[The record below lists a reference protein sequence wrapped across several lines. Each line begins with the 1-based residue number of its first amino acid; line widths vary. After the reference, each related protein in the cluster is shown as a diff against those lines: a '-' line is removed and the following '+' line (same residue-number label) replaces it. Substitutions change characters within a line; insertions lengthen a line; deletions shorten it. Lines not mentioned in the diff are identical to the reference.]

1 MFLTNLCP
9 PALIYFVFMLCHVI
23 VATFKDEYNNA
34 ILQFI
39 LGVLMTM
46 LLQLLCFKGMSIIS
60 WIIVFIPFIFYTYM
74 IMIIYY
80 VFGLNPQKDM
90 VKINE
95 ENENENE

>member
-9 PALIYFVFMLCHVI
+9 PALIYFVFMLCHVV

-46 LLQLLCFKGMSIIS
+46 LLQLLCFKGMSLIA

-80 VFGLNPQKDM
+80 VFD
-90 VKINE
+90 
-95 ENENENE
+95 